1 MPAPRAVPS
10 VSSDLP
16 VLRDPAGLPTL
27 PPIAEPGQPWQAIDT
42 PALVLVLD
50 AFERNLQRM
59 QQAADRAG
67 VALRPHAKAHKCPDI
82 ALAQMTRG
90 AVGICCQKVSE
101 ALPFLRA
108 GVADIHI
115 SNEIA
120 GPAKATLLARM
131 ARHARISVCVDAVV
145 QVRALAEAAEREQ
158 SGMTVL
164 VELDIGQGRCGVA
177 DADAAL
183 RLAERIAAQPRLS
196 FGGLQAYHGGIQHVR
211 DHAARREAAARAAE
225 RAGAV
230 AARLAAAGAPCQ
242 VVTGGGSG
250 SVEFDLASGVFT
262 EIQPGSYVFMD
273 GDYGSNEGVAASGTG
288 GGIGGGIDGG
298 GAAEALRFEHSLF
311 IATTVMS
318 TAAQGQVVVDAG
330 LKSMAVDSGLPWVW
344 ERNTGERNAGERH
357 GGQFGGGRRSTR
369 LAYVAANDEHGIVR
383 PVPAAGG
390 ELPALPQLG
399 EPLWLVPGHCD
410 PTLNLYDTLVGVRDG
425 KVESLWPISA
435 RGLSR

>member
-1 MPAPRAVPS
+1 METSPAMPDHRSATAS
-10 VSSDLP
+10 ATDLP
-16 VLRDPAGLPTL
+16 VLRDPAGLPAL

-50 AFERNLQRM
+50 AFERNLHRM

-82 ALAQMTRG
+82 ALAQLTRG

-145 QVRALAEAAEREQ
+145 QVRALAEAVEREQ
-158 SGMTVL
+158 SRLTVL

-211 DHAARREAAARAAE
+211 GHAARREAAARAAE

-250 SVEFDLASGVFT
+250 SAEFDLASGVFT

-273 GDYGSNEGVAASGTG
+273 GDYGSNERGSDSGGNSAA
-288 GGIGGGIDGG
+288 D
-298 GAAEALRFEHSLF
+298 ALRFEHSLF

-318 TAAQGQVVVDAG
+318 TAAPGQVVVDAG

-344 ERNTGERNAGERH
+344 QRE
-357 GGQFGGGRRSTR
+357 GGQRSTR

-383 PVPAAGG
+383 PVPGAGG
-390 ELPALPQLG
+390 EMPALPQLG

-435 RGLSR
+435 RGLCR

>member
-1 MPAPRAVPS
+1 MSDHRSVPS
-10 VSSDLP
+10 APTDLP
-16 VLRDPAGLPTL
+16 VLRDPAGLPAL
-27 PPIAEPGQPWQAIDT
+27 PPIAEPGQRWQAIDT

-50 AFERNLQRM
+50 AFERNLERM

-108 GVADIHI
+108 GIADIHI

-158 SGMTVL
+158 SGLTVL

-211 DHAARREAAARAAE
+211 DHAARREGAARAAE

-273 GDYGSNEGVAASGTG
+273 GDYGSNARGDDSAAQ
-288 GGIGGGIDGG
+288 
-298 GAAEALRFEHSLF
+298 ALRFEHSLF

-344 ERNTGERNAGERH
+344 QH
-357 GGQFGGGRRSTR
+357 GGQPSGGQPSGGQRDRGTRSTR

-383 PVPAAGG
+383 PVPGAGG
-390 ELPALPQLG
+390 EMPALPQLG

>member
-1 MPAPRAVPS
+1 MPDHRSVPS
-10 VSSDLP
+10 APTDLP
-16 VLRDPAGLPTL
+16 VLRDPAGLPAL

-50 AFERNLQRM
+50 AFERNLERM

-108 GVADIHI
+108 GIADIHI

-158 SGMTVL
+158 SGLTVL

-211 DHAARREAAARAAE
+211 DHAARREGAARAAE

-273 GDYGSNEGVAASGTG
+273 GDYGSNARGDESAAQ
-288 GGIGGGIDGG
+288 
-298 GAAEALRFEHSLF
+298 ALRFEHSLF

-344 ERNTGERNAGERH
+344 QH
-357 GGQFGGGRRSTR
+357 GGQPSGGQPSGGQRDRGTRSTR

-383 PVPAAGG
+383 PVPGAGG
-390 ELPALPQLG
+390 EKPALPQLG

>member
-1 MPAPRAVPS
+1 MPDHRPVPS
-10 VSSDLP
+10 AATDLP
-16 VLRDPAGLPTL
+16 VLRDPAGLPAL

-42 PALVLVLD
+42 PALVLELD

-120 GPAKATLLARM
+120 GPAKAMLLARM

-158 SGMTVL
+158 SGLTVL

-273 GDYGSNEGVAASGTG
+273 GDYGSNARG
-288 GGIGGGIDGG
+288 DD

-344 ERNTGERNAGERH
+344 ERNGGERNGVDHNGADRSGGERN
-357 GGQFGGGRRSTR
+357 GGMRSTR

-383 PVPAAGG
+383 PVPAVGG
-390 ELPALPQLG
+390 EMPALPQLG